1 MTQPI
6 EIIRWPSSQ
15 GHERMK
21 QEVLVGLSER
31 QKQLPCKYF
40 YDAHGSQL
48 FEKICSQPEYYLSR
62 TELAILEEEAAAMI
76 AWFHQGSLIE
86 HGSGAS
92 LKVRHLL
99 AALPGRGR
107 DITYV
112 PVDLCEPALRRAALA
127 LTGLYPEL
135 AILGI
140 IADYTEGWKF
150 LEETAS
156 PRLITFLGSNIGNFR
171 PDICKAFLTGLR
183 IRMNPIDRLIVG
195 FDLVKEKS
203 VLEAAYNDS
212 QGVTEAFNRNILTVI
227 NRELGSDFDPAAFN
241 HDAFYNEA
249 AQQIEMHLS
258 ASRPMTV
265 SITGIPMRVSL
276 ATGETIFTESCR
288 KFTHESVADLARQTA
303 FKLVRWWS
311 DSRQWFALAEFLPA
325 DNGGC

>member
-1 MTQPI
+1 
-6 EIIRWPSSQ
+6 
-15 GHERMK
+15 MK

-62 TELAILEEEAAAMI
+62 TELAVLEEEAAAMI

-86 HGSGAS
+86 LGSGAS

-99 AALPGRGR
+99 AALPGGGR
-107 DITYV
+107 NITYV
-112 PVDLCEPALRRAALA
+112 PVDLCEPALCRAALA

-135 AILGI
+135 AIHGI

-150 LEETAS
+150 LEETTS

-171 PDICKAFLTGLR
+171 PDVCKAFLTSLR
-183 IRMNPIDRLIVG
+183 SRMNPIDRLIVG

-212 QGVTEAFNRNILTVI
+212 HGVTEAFNRNIMTVI
-227 NRELGSDFDPAAFN
+227 NRELGSDFDLAAFK

-249 AQQIEMHLS
+249 AQQIEMYLC
-258 ASRPMTV
+258 ASLPMTV

-276 ATGETIFTESCR
+276 ATGETIFTENCR
-288 KFTHESVADLARQTA
+288 KFTRESVADLARQTA